1 MLFHEQESLSEI
13 FHSVRHELHR
23 GALDHKHPFR
33 YISLATQTAEEL
45 DLRYV
50 VLREVDSDMNF
61 YIFSDARTRKVLH
74 ANTNPKVAILFY
86 HPKKRVQIRIKG
98 EATVHQQDDISS
110 AMWSKVQGESKRA
123 YSPVVA
129 PGSKIAHPE
138 EAHQWPETMDD
149 ENFTVI
155 KISPNYID
163 ALQLNAQEHLRVEF
177 CKNNDDW
184 EMNWIAP

>member
-1 MLFHEQESLSEI
+1 MLFHEQETLSEI
-13 FHSVRHELHR
+13 FHSIRHELHR

-33 YISLATQTAEEL
+33 YISLATQTGIEL

-50 VLREVDSDMNF
+50 VLREVDSDMNL
-61 YIFSDARTRKVLH
+61 YIFSDARTKKVLQ
-74 ANTNPKVAILFY
+74 ARANPKVAFLFY

-98 EATVHQQDDISS
+98 EATVHQQDDVSL

-123 YSPVVA
+123 YNPVIA
-129 PGSKIAHPE
+129 PGNRIAHPK
-138 EAHQWPETMDD
+138 EAHQWPGVMDD
-149 ENFTVI
+149 ENFSVI
-155 KISPNYID
+155 KISPKYID

-177 CKNNDDW
+177 CKANDDW

>member
-1 MLFHEQESLSEI
+1 MLFHEQEALSEI
-13 FHSVRHELHR
+13 FHSIRHELHR

-33 YISLATQTAEEL
+33 YISLATQTGIEL

-61 YIFSDARTRKVLH
+61 YIFSDARTRKVLQ
-74 ANTNPKVAILFY
+74 ATANPKVAILFY
-86 HPKKRVQIRIKG
+86 HPKKNVQIRIKG
-98 EATVHQQDDISS
+98 EATVHQQDDVSL
-110 AMWSKVQGESKRA
+110 AMWSKVQGESKKA
-123 YSPVVA
+123 YNPVIA
-129 PGSKIAHPE
+129 PGSRITHPE
-138 EAHQWPETMDD
+138 EAHQWPEIMND

-163 ALQLNAQEHLRVEF
+163 ALQLNAQKHLRVAFSKSNE
-177 CKNNDDW
+177 DW